1 MSGWGPIVRVST
13 CLLYRPGPPVTSLP
27 SPLVRSRLGQIP
39 DSDMITIR
47 SDAIRYVR
55 FDLPSPLLCG
65 VYCACCIQYAKCTSY
80 AFAFP
85 EKKRSKR
92 QGVKKRQPA
101 LRVVRAFV
109 VRRVVR
115 RGRRD
120 SRTNDTQCLH
130 RGKIYKFMSHGNGYK
145 WQVAVTGPRGAP

>member
-65 VYCACCIQYAKCTSY
+65 VYCTCCIQYAKCTSY

-101 LRVVRAFV
+101 CALCVRSWFVESCVVVGGTAEQMIHNAYTV
-109 VRRVVR
+109 
-115 RGRRD
+115 GR
-120 SRTNDTQCLH
+120 STNL
-130 RGKIYKFMSHGNGYK
+130 
-145 WQVAVTGPRGAP
+145 